1 MVDTFFAEQIMRGEQ
16 QDIPQQVVTFF
27 NEVNPY
33 IEILPAD
40 FKKNLREYMHL
51 LAWQITE
58 NNHIEFPDED
68 FYSIR
73 RKFIAAKSS
82 VLH

>member
-1 MVDTFFAEQIMRGEQ
+1 MRGEHQ
-16 QDIPQQVVTFF
+16 EIPKHVMTFF
-27 NEVNPY
+27 NEVNRY

-40 FKKNLREYMHL
+40 FKQNLKQYMHF

-58 NNHIEFPDED
+58 NNYNDFPDEY
-68 FYSIR
+68 FYSIK
-73 RKFIAAKSS
+73 RKFIEAKSC

>member
-1 MVDTFFAEQIMRGEQ
+1 MLDTFFVEHIMRGEQ
-16 QDIPQQVVTFF
+16 KDIPQQVVTFF

-40 FKKNLREYMHL
+40 FKKNLKEYMHL

-58 NNHIEFPDED
+58 NNQIEFPDEY
-68 FYSIR
+68 FYSIK
-73 RKFIAAKSS
+73 RKFIEAKSC

>member
-1 MVDTFFAEQIMRGEQ
+1 MRGEQ
-16 QDIPQQVVTFF
+16 KDIPQQVVTFF

-33 IEILPAD
+33 IEILPTD
-40 FKKNLREYMHL
+40 FKKNLKEYMHL

-58 NNHIEFPDED
+58 NNHIEFPDES
-68 FYSIR
+68 FYSIK
-73 RKFIAAKSS
+73 RKFIEAKSC

>member
-1 MVDTFFAEQIMRGEQ
+1 MLDTFFVEEIMRGEQ
-16 QDIPQQVVTFF
+16 KDIPQQVVTFF

-33 IEILPAD
+33 IEILPTD
-40 FKKNLREYMHL
+40 FKKNLKEYMHL

-58 NNHIEFPDED
+58 NNHIEFPDEY
-68 FYSIR
+68 FYSIK
-73 RKFIAAKSS
+73 RKFIEAKSC

>member
-1 MVDTFFAEQIMRGEQ
+1 MCCEQPN
-16 QDIPQQVVTFF
+16 IPKQVVTFF

-40 FKKNLREYMHL
+40 FKQNLKDYMHL

-58 NNHIEFPDED
+58 NAHDDFPDEY
-68 FYSIR
+68 FYSIK
-73 RKFIAAKSS
+73 RKFMEAKIC
-82 VLH
+82 VLQ